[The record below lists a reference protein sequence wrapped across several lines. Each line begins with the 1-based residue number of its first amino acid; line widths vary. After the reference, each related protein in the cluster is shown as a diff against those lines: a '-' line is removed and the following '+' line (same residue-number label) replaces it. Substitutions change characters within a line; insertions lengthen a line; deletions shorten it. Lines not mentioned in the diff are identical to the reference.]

1 MVATPN
7 IGHFLLWAAV
17 ALGMVGA
24 LPVQDST
31 SMVSAESSISSPI
44 PPSETNDDVAA
55 LCTDGVS
62 ATKQNS
68 AGGYPINN
76 YTVVTPGMN
85 WTSYTVDG
93 DWYHKHYVS
102 GPHVR
107 YSLPLYI
114 TLDLALILKQYM
126 TFTHASDPFGAFKCQ
141 FTCNADS
148 KCASF
153 FVWYGKYMLV
163 YFDSL
168 QSHSNPDRAIADIN
182 LRGHWH

>member
-102 GPHVR
+102 GPH
-107 YSLPLYI
+107 
-114 TLDLALILKQYM
+114 YM

-153 FVWYGKYMLV
+153 FVWYEDIGTEDEHLNCV
-163 YFDSL
+163 LFDAIIPASAFVKTEGIISTGAYDRL
-168 QSHSNPDRAIADIN
+168 CDSHSV
-182 LRGHWH
+182 